1 LGIDAK
7 VGLDEV
13 PVRVLDAPPDIVKI
27 RWEQAQDAAAAR
39 SNRTRY

>member
-13 PVRVLDAPPDIVKI
+13 PVRVLDVPPDIAKI
-27 RWEQAQDAAAAR
+27 RWEQAQDAAR